1 VQKKASTRIPA
12 RNRKNTAITLGFRK
26 QCPRRRAR
34 RLWQR
39 FDSMGQFT
47 IPAQFAVAQSRH
59 NWVSEQIKI
68 KRSVSAQ
75 IQTPSPLM
83 RHNPFMAHEFF

>member
-1 VQKKASTRIPA
+1 
-12 RNRKNTAITLGFRK
+12 
-26 QCPRRRAR
+26 
-34 RLWQR
+34 
-39 FDSMGQFT
+39 MGQFT